1 MEPLGVCTKYAMVI
15 SVISVIALFI
25 TPRASEGFYLSLISL
40 VVSLIV
46 AVVGFIIINKR
57 AKKEEKEEEKDEVN
71 N

>member
-25 TPRASEGFYLSLISL
+25 TPRESEGFYLSLISL

-57 AKKEEKEEEKDEVN
+57 SKKEEKEKEKDEAN

>member
-25 TPRASEGFYLSLISL
+25 TPRESEGFYLSLISL
-40 VVSLIV
+40 GVSLIV

-57 AKKEEKEEEKDEVN
+57 AKKEEKEKEKDEAN